1 MIPNDKLRQIVD
13 ENTTLVDAFK
23 QVDNVLCQ
31 GVQAIS
37 DIIAIS
43 GRINLDFADIKAV
56 MKDRGNA
63 LGYWLVKQ

>member
-43 GRINLDFADIKAV
+43 GRINLDFADIKADERQR
-56 MKDRGNA
+56 KCFNW
-63 LGYWLVKQ
+63 YWLVKQ